1 MRNHFAQELTR
12 SASQKSE
19 IFLVYGDIGNKLFDS
34 YKEHHPGRF
43 VNAGIAEASMI
54 SMAAGMAR
62 YGLVPVVYTI
72 NPFIYLKALE
82 QIKLD
87 VCYPNL
93 PVIMVGTGGALAYSE
108 LGTTHHS
115 LEDVGVLS
123 NLPNLRIYVPADE
136 QELSMCFA
144 EALTE
149 GTPAYIRI
157 GKKEV
162 EKVHDAQP
170 NFQSTN
176 HGLIPIRV
184 SNNSE
189 ILLVS
194 YGTISTEVFH
204 AWQVLRKDTE
214 IDFWTL
220 PRLKPNEISEITKLI
235 TTYRVIV
242 AVEEHRSTGG
252 MTALLLEAASLSGAP
267 RPELVFINSGDKF
280 HTGLG
285 NQNQARKSLGLDSD
299 SIVRKVRSLV

>member
-1 MRNHFAQELTR
+1 
-12 SASQKSE
+12 
-19 IFLVYGDIGNKLFDS
+19 
-34 YKEHHPGRF
+34 
-43 VNAGIAEASMI
+43 
-54 SMAAGMAR
+54 
-62 YGLVPVVYTI
+62 
-72 NPFIYLKALE
+72 
-82 QIKLD
+82 
-87 VCYPNL
+87 
-93 PVIMVGTGGALAYSE
+93 
-108 LGTTHHS
+108 
-115 LEDVGVLS
+115 
-123 NLPNLRIYVPADE
+123 
-136 QELSMCFA
+136 MCFA